1 VKRSSLPPR
10 AAFIARSPIR
20 RRRLSAAAARSKLER
35 EYGSAARIA
44 WVSALPSV
52 VSGHGPC
59 VNAHTA
65 TGGVSRKAHHS
76 SIVPLTVAEHDEL
89 HQHGQQTFE
98 AKYQVDLRGEAARVD
113 AAWLALAEEDRG

>member
-1 VKRSSLPPR
+1 MKRSALPPR

-20 RRRLSAAAARSKLER
+20 RRRLSGPAARAKLDR

-44 WVSALPSV
+44 WVSSLPSV
-52 VSGHGPC
+52 VSGQGPC

-65 TGGVSRKAHHS
+65 TGGLSRKAHHS

-98 AKYQVDLRGEAARVD
+98 AKYQVDLRAEAAMVQ
-113 AAWLALAEEDRG
+113 ATWLAMQGVAE

>member
-1 VKRSSLPPR
+1 MKRSSLPPR
-10 AAFIARSPIR
+10 TTRIARSPIR
-20 RRRLSAAAARSKLER
+20 CRRLRAAESRAKLER
-35 EYGSAARIA
+35 EYGSVERIA
-44 WVSALPSV
+44 WISALPSV
-52 VSGHGPC
+52 VSGRGPC

-98 AKYQVDLRGEAARVD
+98 AKYRISLRDEAARVQ
-113 AAWLALAEEDRG
+113 AAWLAMQEVGE

>member
-10 AAFIARSPIR
+10 TAFIVRSPIR
-20 RRRLSAAAARSKLER
+20 RRRLRAVESRAKLAR

-52 VSGHGPC
+52 VSGQGPC

-65 TGGVSRKAHHS
+65 TGGLSRKAHHS

-89 HQHGQQTFE
+89 HQHGQRTFE
-98 AKYQVDLRGEAARVD
+98 AKYGVVLCAEAARVQ
-113 AAWLALAEEDRG
+113 AAWLAIQETA